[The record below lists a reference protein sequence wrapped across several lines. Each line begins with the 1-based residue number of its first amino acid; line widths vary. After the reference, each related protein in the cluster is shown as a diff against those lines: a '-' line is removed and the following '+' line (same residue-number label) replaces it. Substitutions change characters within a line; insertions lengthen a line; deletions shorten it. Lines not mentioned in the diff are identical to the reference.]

1 MKFAVIAHR
10 ATDTNIGLAARGWQC
25 GPACLLSPREAL
37 LSLAS
42 GDVALNR
49 LDVSDD
55 LAGVEDGIWIV
66 NQLEARG
73 VRVFNRPSALL
84 AAHDKLITARLLRA
98 AGLPHPRTARL
109 DASSSIGGLAYPIV
123 AKPRYGSWGRCIERC
138 DDQAALDHYVAR
150 MKHEAWWA
158 TGGIVQEL
166 VPPYPN
172 DLRVIVSGGEVVGA
186 AARVPALGE
195 WRTNVALG
203 ATSASTAPPS
213 EARELALAAVRALGI
228 DFGGVDLL
236 PDGDTWVVL
245 EVNGAVD
252 VRTHYALGREIFDA
266 VLRSLEREAT
276 KPLLL
281 A

>member
-1 MKFAVIAHR
+1 MKLAVIAHR
-10 ATDTNIGLAARGWQC
+10 ATPTNIGLAARGWQ
-25 GPACLLSPREAL
+25 GKPAYLLHPREAL
-37 LSLAS
+37 LSLGS

-49 LDVSDD
+49 LDVSED
-55 LAGVEDGIWIV
+55 LAGVEDGNWVV

-98 AGLPHPRTARL
+98 AGLRHPRTTRL
-109 DASSSIGGLAYPIV
+109 DASGSIGGLAYPIV
-123 AKPRYGSWGRCIERC
+123 AKPRYGSWGRCVDRC
-138 DDQAALDHYVAR
+138 EDQEALDRYIAR
-150 MKHEAWWA
+150 MKHEAWWS

-186 AARVPALGE
+186 AARSPALGE

-203 ATSASTAPPS
+203 ARSSSAEPPS
-213 EARELALAAVRALGI
+213 EAGELARGAARALGI

-236 PDGDTWVVL
+236 PDRDSWVVL

-252 VRTHYALGREIFDA
+252 IRTHYALGREIFDA
-266 VLRSLEREAT
+266 VLRSLECEAT
-276 KPLLL
+276 KPLLI

>member
-1 MKFAVIAHR
+1 MTFAVIAHR
-10 ATDTNIGLAARGWQC
+10 ATPTNVGLAAHGWQ
-25 GPACLLSPREAL
+25 GKPACLLSPREAL
-37 LSLAS
+37 LALGP
-42 GDVALNR
+42 GDAALNR

-73 VRVFNRPSALL
+73 VRVFNKPSALL

-98 AGLPHPRTARL
+98 AGLPHPRTSRL
-109 DASSSIGGLAYPIV
+109 DASSPIAGFAYPVV
-123 AKPRYGSWGRCIERC
+123 AKPRYGSWGRFVERC
-138 DDQAALDHYVAR
+138 DDQETLDRYVAR
-150 MKHEAWWA
+150 MKREAWWS

-166 VPPYPN
+166 VPPYPD

-186 AARVPALGE
+186 ATRVPALGD

-203 ATSASTAPPS
+203 ATSASAAPPS

-236 PDGDTWVVL
+236 PDGDTWVVI

-266 VLRSLEREAT
+266 VLRSLAREAT